1 MKPHVATKRSKPS
14 TWDHINL
21 NEPKRLK
28 KNTMDHDFQAWIST
42 VLLVITYNNR
52 GAIMW
57 AILAHWMQLRHQN
70 AIKKPV
76 SMVEHSQVVQKTTP
90 PVKTKQS
97 RQNILQGGFSM
108 GLRAWRNKCMGIAP
122 STFATFMLGYLQREW
137 SYQSMRYVRTSP
149 WFDQAPFVATLLPFP
164 CILFCDALWFCWHSL
179 VTLRQ
184 TN

>member
-21 NEPKRLK
+21 NEPERLK
-28 KNTMDHDFQAWIST
+28 KNNHGSWLSSLNFNCPFG
-42 VLLVITYNNR
+42 YNHR

-70 AIKKPV
+70 AIKTPV
-76 SMVEHSQVVQKTTP
+76 SMVEHSQVVQKTTS

-97 RQNILQGGFSM
+97 RQNILQGGFNV

-149 WFDQAPFVATLLPFP
+149 WFDQAPFVATL
-164 CILFCDALWFCWHSL
+164 ILLWHLGKQISKLLLMDW
-179 VTLRQ
+179 Q
-184 TN
+184 